1 MGIDLEDEK
10 SQEAG
15 SVPRFKEVEKAQ
27 MLTCEWSS
35 ANLTLFLLFLK
46 QYILH
51 SPHWQVGQN
60 VFQEIGLFIFTIYQ
74 DNVFCE

>member
-15 SVPRFKEVEKAQ
+15 SVPRFKEVKKAQ

-35 ANLTLFLLFLK
+35 ANLMLFLLFWSNIF
-46 QYILH
+46 YILH
-51 SPHWQVGQN
+51 
-60 VFQEIGLFIFTIYQ
+60 I
-74 DNVFCE
+74 DK